1 VLLAMPLA
9 GCSVGRSLGARL
21 HLGPPPFDEAAFA
34 KRSFRTYRIAT
45 PSDGKASDDAII
57 GDIQTYRIR
66 KGDTLLDVARWYGL
80 GYNEMIEANPGVDDI
95 LPPVGAEVTVP
106 TRWILPCCTW
116 RGIVVNIPEMR
127 LYHFSPDPDSPDV
140 TLVRTYPVGLGR
152 EGWRTP
158 RGKFTIKTKTV
169 NPRWNI
175 PESIRK
181 EHIRERGD
189 DRKFIEG
196 GAPDNPL
203 GKYRMQLSK
212 PIYGIHGTDIPWGIG
227 MQVTHGCVRLYPED
241 IAHLFPLTDIGTPVE
256 FIYQPVKVGRS
267 DGEAYVEVHRDIYKY
282 TPSMRKEMHAA
293 LARQGLQKS
302 VDARLVENALTA
314 TLGVPLRVS
323 PDRRAAAR

>member
-1 VLLAMPLA
+1 MA
-9 GCSVGRSLGARL
+9 GCSLERLGRSVGARL
-21 HLGPPPFDEAAFA
+21 HFGPPPFDEAAFA
-34 KRSFRTYRIAT
+34 KKSFPTYRIET
-45 PSDGKASDDAII
+45 PPPGKAPDDALI
-57 GDIQTYRIR
+57 GKLQTYRIR

-80 GYNEMIEANPGVDDI
+80 GYNEMVEANPGVDDI
-95 LPPVGAEVTVP
+95 LPPVGLEVSVP
-106 TRWILPCCTW
+106 TQWILPCCTW
-116 RGIVVNIPEMR
+116 SGIVVNLPEMR
-127 LYHFSPDPDSPDV
+127 LYHFSPDPDDPDV

-158 RGKFTIKTKTV
+158 RGKFTIKTKAV

-241 IAHLFPLTDIGTPVE
+241 IEHLFPLTDIGTPVE
-256 FIYQPVKVGRS
+256 FIYQPVKAGRS

-282 TPSMRKEMHAA
+282 TPSMRKEMRVA
-293 LARQGLQKS
+293 LKRQGLQTS
-302 VDARLVENALTA
+302 VDARLVESALTA
-314 TLGVPLRVS
+314 SLGVPLRVS
-323 PDRRAAAR
+323 PVRRASAR